1 MDGPDAGLTLLAL
14 TDRAIN
20 ADVRYRTHYLFD
32 LFFLVSDRKALT
44 QVVDACPSLIY
55 KLPMICASPRLMKT
69 IDSRG
74 FAVGPEGMR
83 VR

>member
-1 MDGPDAGLTLLAL
+1 MNEGLAPFKR
-14 TDRAIN
+14 RARVEI
-20 ADVRYRTHYLFD
+20 
-32 LFFLVSDRKALT
+32 LT

-55 KLPMICASPRLMKT
+55 KLPMICASLRLTKT

-74 FAVGPEGMR
+74 FAAGPEDMC